1 MDNRFTQKAEN
12 VLKAALAAAEGYG
25 HTYIGSEHL
34 LISLCSERDSAASNI
49 LTKHSVTKERVD
61 KYIRE
66 YSGVGTKS
74 ILTAEDTTPRCKRIL
89 EDSYKV
95 AIKYSADKVGTEH
108 LLLAILDE
116 RDSVAGR
123 LILKISTNPSSIKD
137 DVVTYLRIVERELT
151 KSDST
156 KNTNIPNLTKY
167 GKNMTD
173 LAKNGAFD
181 PVIGRNTETERIIRI
196 LSRKRKNNPCLIG
209 EAGVGKTAIVEGLA
223 ERIAKGDV
231 PATLKNKMIISIDLT
246 SMVAG
251 AKYRGDFEERIKNII
266 DEASSNRSVILFI
279 DELHTIVGAGSAEGA
294 IDASNI
300 MKPALARADFQL
312 IGATTA
318 EEYRKYIEKDG
329 ALERRFQPLLIN
341 EPTSSQTLEILRG
354 IRPNYELHHNL
365 IIDDSALNAAVTLS
379 VRYITDRNLPDK
391 AIDLI
396 DEACAKASLESSEN
410 SINSVYI
417 PENIGQKQ
425 ATIVTEDT
433 IASIVSEILGYK
445 IDRVGTGKDDGMYE
459 RLRTRVVGQ
468 DEAIS
473 ALISAVKRS
482 SAGIND
488 QRRPRG
494 VFLFLGESG
503 VGKTALSEALAEE
516 LFGTS
521 EALVRYDMSEF
532 SESNAVSKLVGSA
545 PGYVGYDEKN
555 AALEKIRRHPY
566 SVILFDEIEKAHKDV
581 LALFLQIFDTG
592 ILTDSLGRKINFRN
606 SYIIM
611 TSNVGREKLAGGGIG
626 FMHQMTEKNVSE
638 TLKEYFKEEFINR
651 IDRTILFSTLGEE
664 ALVQIAKIKLSE
676 IRERLCVKGIDIQI
690 GESVYKFLAKK
701 GKQNGFGARPLARLI
716 SEEIESKVAD
726 MILSGN
732 AVFGSKLIV
741 ECPYDT
747 IEISVISM
755 AAL

>member
-1 MDNRFTQKAEN
+1 MSNRFTQKAEN
-12 VLKAALAAAEGYG
+12 VLKGALATAEEYG

-49 LTKHSVTKERVD
+49 LSKHSVTRERVD

-66 YSGVGTKS
+66 YSGVGTRS

-89 EDSYKV
+89 EDSYKIAV
-95 AIKYSADKVGTEH
+95 KYSADKVGTEH
-108 LLLAILDE
+108 LLLAILEE
-116 RDSVAGR
+116 RDCVAGR
-123 LILKISTNPSSIKD
+123 LILKISTTPASIKD
-137 DVVTYLRIVERELT
+137 DIITYLRIVERELSKNDT
-151 KSDST
+151 AKS
-156 KNTNIPNLTKY
+156 TNIPNLIKY

-173 LAKNGAFD
+173 LARNGAFD
-181 PVIGRNTETERIIRI
+181 PVIGRDFETERIIRI

-209 EAGVGKTAIVEGLA
+209 DAGVGKTAIVEGLA
-223 ERIAKGDV
+223 ERIATGNV
-231 PATLKNKMIISIDLT
+231 PPTLKNKMIISVDLT

-266 DEASSNRSVILFI
+266 DEASANKSVILFI

-341 EPTSSQTLEILRG
+341 EPTSAETLEILRG
-354 IRPNYELHHNL
+354 IRSNYELHHNL
-365 IIDDSALNAAVTLS
+365 IIDDSAINAAVALS

-396 DEACAKASLESSEN
+396 DEACAKASLETSGK
-410 SINSVYI
+410 Y
-417 PENIGQKQ
+417 ENIGYGTENIKQ
-425 ATIVTEDT
+425 NKATIVTEDT
-433 IASIVSEILGYK
+433 ITSIVSEIVGYK
-445 IDRVGTGKDDGMYE
+445 IDRAAAGVDDGMYE
-459 RLRTRVVGQ
+459 RLRSRVVGQ

-473 ALISAVKRS
+473 ALISAVKRN

-494 VFLFLGESG
+494 VFLFIGESG

-516 LFGTS
+516 LFGS
-521 EALVRYDMSEF
+521 SDALVRYDMSEF

-555 AALEKIRRHPY
+555 TALEKIRRHPY
-566 SVILFDEIEKAHKDV
+566 SVILFDEIEKAHRDV
-581 LALFLQIFDTG
+581 LSLFLQIFDTG
-592 ILTDSLGRKINFRN
+592 ILTDSQGRKINFRN

-611 TSNVGREKLAGGGIG
+611 TSNVGRERLSGGGIG
-626 FMHQMTEKNVSE
+626 FMHEITDKNVPHV
-638 TLKEYFKEEFINR
+638 LKEYFKEEFINR
-651 IDRTILFSTLGEE
+651 IDRTILFSALEE
-664 ALVQIAKIKLSE
+664 ESLIKIAKIKIDE
-676 IRERLCVKGIDIQI
+676 IRERLVDRGIDLQI
-690 GESVYKFLAKK
+690 TDSVYKHLAKN
-701 GKQNGFGARPLARLI
+701 GKKNGFGARPLTRLI
-716 SEEIESKVAD
+716 SQEIENKIAD
-726 MILSGN
+726 MILSGKVTAGGRLSIN
-732 AVFGSKLIV
+732 ASDN
-741 ECPYDT
+741 E
-747 IEISVISM
+747 IEIKSISL